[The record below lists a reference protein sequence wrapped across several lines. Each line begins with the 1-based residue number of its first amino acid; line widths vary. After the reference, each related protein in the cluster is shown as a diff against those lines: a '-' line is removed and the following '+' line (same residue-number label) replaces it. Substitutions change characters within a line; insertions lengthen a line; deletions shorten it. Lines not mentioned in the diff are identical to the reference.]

1 MKNPEEIIKDAPLS
15 RRALFKGMQFTG
27 LVGLTSIVIACMAPP
42 ISLAVAG
49 AGVALFAASFAGQ
62 VVFLNQEAKR
72 QEKEEDTDSP
82 AKKYSPKR
90 DSKDHSKPT
99 REDALFYKPEYIQM
113 PTQKQVPKVQKSA
126 DIKKVTPS
134 VRFSAAELKQIQRSQ
149 SNFTY
154 NKE

>member
-1 MKNPEEIIKDAPLS
+1 MSKDVQEIIRDTPFK
-15 RRALFKGMQFTG
+15 RKALFLGMQFTG
-27 LVGLTSIVIACMAPP
+27 LVGLTSIVVACMAPP

-62 VVFLNQEAKR
+62 VIFLNQEAKR

-113 PTQKQVPKVQKSA
+113 PTQKQVSKAQTS
-126 DIKKVTPS
+126 DIKRVTPS
-134 VRFSAAELKQIQRSQ
+134 VRLSVAELRELQRGRGSR
-149 SNFTY
+149 
-154 NKE
+154 EM